1 MSFVSA
7 VSYESDL
14 PSPPSQQLLL
24 SPQILAHYPVFHYL
38 ANVTATRAYR
48 QLVNAFE
55 DVFNYILIGRS
66 VQNSNQNQSDE
77 YQSPAFQGLLLPL
90 PVDLARKAFKSK
102 GFNVSKSRQEAD
114 VGQLAASLLAVH
126 LQAPSTSLQVGRL
139 ERLFDFITANLTKGK
154 SFWFFVADHFSRL
167 QFPFSEWKPHS
178 PYVKSFFDYTKEEKG
193 EETDFHPLSM
203 HYSQCNLGSTLALG
217 ARALEEHLQVMT
229 SMDEKMRAEEVERYR
244 KMAALGASLV
254 DTCHRAAETE
264 ENGFGSADR
273 FTLLPNGSI
282 IHPFSGEDEHSDFR

>member
-1 MSFVSA
+1 MFSA

-14 PSPPSQQLLL
+14 SPPSSHQLLL

-66 VQNSNQNQSDE
+66 VQNQNSNQSDGE
-77 YQSPAFQGLLLPL
+77 YQSPTALQGLLLPL
-90 PVDLARKAFKSK
+90 PVNLARKTFESKEFEVFKSRK
-102 GFNVSKSRQEAD
+102 QEAD

-139 ERLFDFITANLTKGK
+139 ERLFDFITLNLTKGK
-154 SFWFFVADHFSRL
+154 SFWRFL
-167 QFPFSEWKPHS
+167 QLILTNRDFPFSSEWKPHS
-178 PYVKSFFDYTKEEKG
+178 PYVKSFFDFTQEKG
-193 EETDFHPLSM
+193 KEADDQSPTM

-254 DTCHRAAETE
+254 DTCHRAAEAE
-264 ENGFGSADR
+264 VNFGSADR

-282 IHPFSGEDEHSDFR
+282 IHSFSGEDEHFDFR